1 MWLLENLKLCMSWF
15 TFYFYETAL
24 LQAFSETWGIQ
35 ALSGYF
41 RTFSPSLEPQESSKC
56 HKALV

>member
-41 RTFSPSLEPQESSKC
+41 RE
-56 HKALV
+56 